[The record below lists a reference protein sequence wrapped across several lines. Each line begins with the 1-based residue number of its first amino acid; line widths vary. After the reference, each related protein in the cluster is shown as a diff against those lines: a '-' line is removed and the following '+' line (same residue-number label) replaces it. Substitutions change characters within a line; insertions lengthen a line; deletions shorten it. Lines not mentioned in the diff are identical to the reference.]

1 MTPDVLLGLGLG
13 TAIGAG
19 NALVSYG
26 LYRLVRGREDKTFYS
41 VVLLG
46 LLGRLGVCLVLVA
59 LILALAPVHF
69 LAFIGALLVS
79 VAGGLAAETLLISR
93 AQAGSPRSAS
103 TTPRPT
109 L

>member
-1 MTPDVLLGLGLG
+1 MAPDVLLGLVLG
-13 TAIGAG
+13 TAIGVG

-26 LYRLVRGREDKTFYS
+26 LYRLVRGRPDKTFYA

-46 LLGRLGVCLVLVA
+46 LLGRLGVSLVLVA

-79 VAGGLAAETLLISR
+79 VAGGLATETLLISR
-93 AQAGSPRSAS
+93 SQSGSPSGAS